1 MQISCG
7 STYIDNSYAR
17 NDRGKYIVFPTTEDL
32 IESLNWAS
40 SAGFRAMEFGFFS
53 RMHLYNFGKKD
64 IDAIVQGSR
73 ELGVRIPQVIFP
85 FIFQSFPAK
94 PSWHLTV
101 DDFSNCIEL
110 TRDLGASI
118 IELTSPTVPDTEL
131 IWEGMYPGGPPTNF
145 IFHRTMEWRV
155 AWNSFCS
162 YVGELC
168 DIAKVNG
175 LKLAI
180 EPRPTEMISNT
191 DSMIALLE
199 KVDSRNLG
207 AVFDTG
213 HHFAMREILPVSIW
227 KLSRSIFSVQLSDN
241 DGVILHHWAPGE
253 GKIDWPSVLKALIQE
268 GYDGYLGIE
277 SSGIGRNPSDFV
289 RAKEFVESIL
299 NSLEVKV
306 APASSGRVS

>member
-1 MQISCG
+1 
-7 STYIDNSYAR
+7 
-17 NDRGKYIVFPTTEDL
+17 
-32 IESLNWAS
+32 
-40 SAGFRAMEFGFFS
+40 MEFGFFS